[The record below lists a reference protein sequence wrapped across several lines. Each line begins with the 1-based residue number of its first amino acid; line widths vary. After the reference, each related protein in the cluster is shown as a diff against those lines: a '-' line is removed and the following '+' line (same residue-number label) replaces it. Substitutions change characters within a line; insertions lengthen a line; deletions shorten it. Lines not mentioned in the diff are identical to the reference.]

1 MAEYTDFG
9 FMRPEG
15 DGPVKRFFKRVFRP
29 QRGLVGD
36 VPVTRLKKTEPV
48 KKVVVKETAPKPE
61 PSLPPF
67 EREREVMKRWV
78 EHPSYKGRLEK
89 EIYGEGPVMVPQGNV
104 EEWER
109 VPENVR
115 EQMARDRINEI
126 YAQKLSKIPTVTAQY
141 GELQKGHEGEYNP
154 LTNIL
159 TMQKPLPRTPLD
171 LGTFY
176 HEFTHALDHNPGIA
190 GMPERGPFTEVKEKI
205 IPEPQRLAKDYQEK
219 YGKNYLSA
227 VKELQ
232 ETLVDDFKK
241 GRIKRPD
248 YYTDEEFIDEL
259 RRSDPFGQILYKP
272 KERYGT
278 TQEYIDEVM
287 QRAPAKKMKEIRDA
301 ENKIYLAPWIN
312 YLNLDPEIKAKING
326 LRIQAFDKY
335 KYDPNKPF
343 RVQDYPELQKDPQ
356 YRILKKDLKM
366 SDDDINE
373 MSKYVAKAEPQRQ
386 YIQTI
391 PQRQAQYQA
400 LQNIA

>member
-1 MAEYTDFG
+1 MAEYTNFG
-9 FMRPEG
+9 FMRPGE

-36 VPVTRLKKTEPV
+36 IPVTRLAKTAPV
-48 KKVVVKETAPKPE
+48 KKAVVKEAAPKPE
-61 PSLPPF
+61 PQLPPF

-89 EIYGEGPVMVPQGNV
+89 ELYGEGPVMVPQGNV
-104 EEWER
+104 EEWEK
-109 VPENVR
+109 VPDKVR
-115 EQMARDRINEI
+115 EEMARDRINEE
-126 YAQKLSKIPTVTAQY
+126 YAKRLSQIPGVQAQY
-141 GELQKGHEGEYNP
+141 GELEKGEKGEYNP
-154 LTNIL
+154 TTNIL
-159 TMQKPLPRTPLD
+159 TMQKPLEKSPLD

-176 HEFTHALDHNPGIA
+176 HEFTHALDNQRGFM
-190 GMPERGPFTEVKEKI
+190 GMPARSPFTEVKEEI
-205 IPEPQRLAKDYQEK
+205 ITEPGRLSKEYQEK
-219 YGKNYLSA
+219 YGKNYLPA

-232 ETLVDDFKK
+232 ETLVEDFKE
-241 GRIKRPD
+241 GRIKKPD
-248 YYTDEEFIDEL
+248 YLTDEKFIEEL
-259 RRSDPFGQILYKP
+259 RRSDPFGNILYKP

-278 TQEYIDEVM
+278 TQQYIDEVM
-287 QRAPAKKMKEIRDA
+287 QRAPAKKMKEIKDA
-301 ENKIYLAPWIN
+301 ENKIYRASWMNYIN
-312 YLNLDPEIKAKING
+312 SDPEIKARING

-335 KYDPNKPF
+335 NYDPNKPF
-343 RVQDYPELQKDPQ
+343 RIQDYPELKKDYQ
-356 YRILKKDLKM
+356 YRNLKESLKM